1 MKKKG
6 FTLIELL
13 LVIAIITILSTFGL
27 VKFNLIG
34 KIKAKNEAK
43 ILAND
48 IYYAKEKAMASGNE
62 VTMTFTENAY
72 EINQKEGLKVTR
84 MEKKSVELKYLRKIN
99 DSKDVVT
106 LLPSGAVINAQTLH
120 FTSKDLLE
128 DGYSIYF
135 SVGVAGGYS
144 NVKIDK
150 TKY

>member
-62 VTMTFTENAY
+62 VTITFTEYAY
-72 EINQKEGLKVTR
+72 EISQVKEINVTK
-84 MEKKSVELKYLRKIN
+84 MKKKSVELKYLRKIN
-99 DSKDVVT
+99 DSKEEVT
-106 LLPSGAVINAQTLH
+106 LLPSGAVKNARTLQ